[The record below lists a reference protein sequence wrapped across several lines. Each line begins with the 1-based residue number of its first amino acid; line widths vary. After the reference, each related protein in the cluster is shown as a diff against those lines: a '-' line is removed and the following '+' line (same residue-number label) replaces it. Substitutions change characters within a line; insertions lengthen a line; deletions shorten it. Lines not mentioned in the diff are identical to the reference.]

1 MNERKQFVLAFAR
14 SACAEPSNKKLQEQ
28 RKNILS
34 YAKQKGI
41 SIDAFIEAAGKPGT
55 AVLKQM
61 MICLP
66 QKRDTLIVTDF
77 SRISRSLIDVSR
89 IMDILSK
96 REINLLLTGFD
107 NSEDK

>member
-1 MNERKQFVLAFAR
+1 MNERKQFVLAFSR
-14 SACAEPSNKKLQEQ
+14 SACAEPRNKKLQEQ

-41 SIDAFIEAAGKPGT
+41 SIDAFI
-55 AVLKQM
+55 
-61 MICLP
+61 
-66 QKRDTLIVTDF
+66 DF